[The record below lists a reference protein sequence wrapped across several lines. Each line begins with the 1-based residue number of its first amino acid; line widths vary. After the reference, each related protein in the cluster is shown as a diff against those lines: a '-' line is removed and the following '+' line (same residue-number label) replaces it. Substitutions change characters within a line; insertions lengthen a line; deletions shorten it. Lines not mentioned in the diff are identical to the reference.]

1 MWYSSLIA
9 VLAHQPGALNSVLSK
24 FSALGLNLTKL
35 ESRPIPG
42 RKFEYMFYFDF
53 DASVADA
60 GIAELLGELRNE
72 TEKFVFL
79 GNYAEL

>member
-1 MWYSSLIA
+1 MN
-9 VLAHQPGALNSVLSK
+9 HQPGALNTVLAK
-24 FSALGLNLTKL
+24 FAALGLNLTKL

-53 DASVADA
+53 EASVTAP
-60 GIAELLGELRNE
+60 GIAELLDELRAD

-79 GNYAEL
+79 GNYSEL